1 MLQNKG
7 LVIKNLILLII
18 TIFIFTACVSKKPTL
33 SSSATILIKTPK
45 MKFYDKGFIY
55 NYNDYTQVQIFSAGT
70 VVLDMKI
77 YNDRVCKS
85 TFECQDLKTF
95 NRENLNKS
103 YNEMFLKNLFN
114 KNEKEVVHRD
124 KENNIL
130 IKIKRD

>member
-1 MLQNKG
+1 
-7 LVIKNLILLII
+7 
-18 TIFIFTACVSKKPTL
+18 
-33 SSSATILIKTPK
+33 